1 MGEFFLQLLNRSI
14 TAGWLILAVLCV
26 RLLFRKMPKWVN
38 CLLWGA
44 VALRLIVPFSV
55 ESALSLQPS
64 AQPIRSSTVVGGE
77 RLSYVPSLDSGLS
90 VVENTVN
97 PILAEKFAYSE
108 ADSVAPLQVVAQ
120 VAGIVWVVGMIL
132 LLAFAWGSMIRLF
145 LLIKESVRYKD
156 NVYICDRVNSPFILG
171 IIRPR
176 IYLSSSLTEEE
187 IEFILA
193 HEKAHLKR
201 KDHLWKPLGYL
212 LLSIYW
218 FNPLCLV
225 AYIMLC
231 RDIELACDEKVIT
244 DMSFED
250 KKEYSKVLLSCA
262 TQRRLVMV
270 CPLAFGE
277 VGVKERVKTVLNY
290 KKPTFWITIA
300 AIMVCAIIAVCFLTN
315 PAKEYQIRITIPAGS
330 ETGFY
335 YSDEEICPKRNTLTI
350 AKGGRLG
357 DTEVILLP
365 VEVKEENAYDEP
377 VYITA
382 VAPAKTDV
390 EKGAWFQIG
399 VKMQNPTAEDIDVY
413 VTVRDVVVRIASKTR
428 DEYNAMWLEEEQR
441 EEQGAERAEEQKE
454 EQTVEQEEGQTEKP
468 EDVNM
473 TESKTDSLNTAI
485 LNAIIEY
492 NGSGYPSDV
501 YHCASFVE
509 LKQELLMIDSAPP
522 GPDILSVY
530 GMALEMSVSY
540 SEGKLNQVSGS
551 HMPVVITFEVA
562 DNTYTMTDFWVPRD
576 GRYYVSD
583 IRDKFPDEIEEDA
596 LDTQKYVVSQ
606 IQECY
611 SRAVQYYQVDTEAV
625 IDELFDTIESS
636 PATSSNP
643 ADYIDAHSLEY
654 RELMYYGQYSL
665 SYIFHKFMEGE
676 QNGLRG
682 QLMRILLDD
691 LAPEAKLRL
700 YAETGQEYFDEWVK
714 GAEQVLEQHD
724 MEWIKENQPAMWIL
738 YILTK

>member
-132 LLAFAWGSMIRLF
+132 LLALAWGSMIRLF

-330 ETGFY
+330 GTGFY

-473 TESKTDSLNTAI
+473 AESKTDSLNTAI

-551 HMPVVITFEVA
+551 QMPVVITFEVA